1 MPRFRKTAWWGE
13 RVARMAEAQN
23 GTSNRKENPVGR
35 SRLSFRP
42 MRFEDV
48 PLVVEWEKRLFP
60 NPWAPQHFV
69 AEISNSGVSVPL
81 VLEWD
86 GEFAGYAVAWLVA
99 DELHI
104 ANIAVVPKFR
114 RRGVATA
121 TIEHL
126 LGLARRRGCT
136 YAQLEV
142 RASNAPAIALYRKLG
157 FRTVGVRRGYYEK
170 PREDALVMAKEL

>member
-1 MPRFRKTAWWGE
+1 VVAWE
-13 RVARMAEAQN
+13 R
-23 GTSNRKENPVGR
+23 
-35 SRLSFRP
+35 
-42 MRFEDV
+42 
-48 PLVVEWEKRLFP
+48 RLFP

-69 AEISNSGVSVPL
+69 AEITNTDVSVAL
-81 VLEWD
+81 VMEW
-86 GEFAGYAVAWLVA
+86 GGQFAGYAVAWIVA

-114 RRGVATA
+114 RRGVGRA

-126 LGLARRRGCT
+126 MHLARHRGCT

-142 RASNAPAIALYRKLG
+142 RASNTPAIALYQKLG